1 MADPQKKTIGIVL
14 PEGFAD
20 WEYGLLA
27 AGAAEHLGARIVFL
41 TEDQKPVRS
50 IGGLST
56 RGERGTDPSDNA
68 DLDAVALIGSDI
80 WQTKGAPDVAA
91 LLRSVTS
98 RGGVV
103 GAICGATVAL
113 ANSGLLKGVPHT
125 SNGSDWLK
133 KATGGYGGEASYVDQ
148 PAALSAGGFVTA
160 SGLAPDTFAVAF
172 LKAVYPEES
181 VMLEGV
187 KSMFAAEHGS

>member
-1 MADPQKKTIGIVL
+1 MIDSKQKTIGIML
-14 PEGFAD
+14 PDGFAD

-27 AGAAEHLGARIVFL
+27 AGAAEHLDARIVFL
-41 TEDQKPVRS
+41 TEGQKPVRS

-113 ANSGLLKGVPHT
+113 ANSGLLEGIPHT

-133 KATGGYGGEASYVDQ
+133 KATGGYAGEACYVDQ
-148 PAALSAGGFVTA
+148 PAAIASGRIITA

-172 LKAVYPEES
+172 LKAVYPDQGA
-181 VMLEGV
+181 MLDGV